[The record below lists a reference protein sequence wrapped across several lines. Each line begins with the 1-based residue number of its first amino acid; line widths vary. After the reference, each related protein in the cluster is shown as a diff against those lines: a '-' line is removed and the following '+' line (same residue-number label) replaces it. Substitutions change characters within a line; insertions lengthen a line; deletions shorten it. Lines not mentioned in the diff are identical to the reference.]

1 MALFRNASSWSMTSA
16 KKMFG
21 DLPPSSVVEAGPRT
35 MSAVPVPGSL
45 GIRRTKDGPRLVLA
59 LCGELDLGSAPVLES
74 ELSNPVAASYRHIVV
89 DLTQLAFM
97 DSRGL
102 GALSVV
108 RRRHP
113 ELTDFAAQ

>member
-1 MALFRNASSWSMTSA
+1 
-16 KKMFG
+16 
-21 DLPPSSVVEAGPRT
+21 

-45 GIRRTKDGPRLVLA
+45 AIRRTKDGSRLVLV

-102 GALSVV
+102 RALVQAHKTAQSSHKAFSL
-108 RRRHP
+108 RRGGRQVQRLFDVTGRSALFTF
-113 ELTDFAAQ
+113 ED